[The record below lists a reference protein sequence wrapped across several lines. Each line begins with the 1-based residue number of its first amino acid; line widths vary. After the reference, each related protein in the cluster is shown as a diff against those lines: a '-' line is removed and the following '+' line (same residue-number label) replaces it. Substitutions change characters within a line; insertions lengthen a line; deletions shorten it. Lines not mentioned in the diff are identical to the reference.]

1 VLAIEFNN
9 GVAKKW
15 IGLPGNSGVAALPWA
30 FTVDGAARSSAVVRA
45 GDGIAIEP
53 PNKPIKKHAPVFEQ
67 QRKAQSG
74 AAFRPDEVDRRG
86 HATGPFIRLVAS
98 VRVRD
103 RQGRRAGVEG
113 ISVSP
118 LDNVSDGKSNSHE
131 GCMQTREPLGI
142 AAHMELF
149 KKAATRS
156 VAEPRAQGRVV
167 DDSRQGRR
175 ECLHIPR
182 WNKQP

>member
-1 VLAIEFNN
+1 M
-9 GVAKKW
+9 
-15 IGLPGNSGVAALPWA
+15 
-30 FTVDGAARSSAVVRA
+30 
-45 GDGIAIEP
+45 
-53 PNKPIKKHAPVFEQ
+53 PVFEQ

-74 AAFRPDEVDRRG
+74 AAFCPDEVDRRG
-86 HATGPFIRLVAS
+86 PRDPSLHKALAS

-103 RQGRRAGVEG
+103 RQSRRAGVEG
-113 ISVSP
+113 IAVSP
-118 LDNVSDGKSNSHE
+118 LDDVRDGKSNSHE

-142 AAHMELF
+142 AAHVELF

-156 VAEPRAQGRVV
+156 VAEPGAQGSVV
-167 DDSRQGRR
+167 DHSRQRRR